1 MKALT
6 ILTLSACSLLFAACG
21 KFGFSAQYKYDVSE
35 EYGTRAT
42 LNGHNEFGPDITWE
56 EGDIIYFNVVVFK
69 GELWERGI
77 LDKEEGKLVYENGS
91 WVTYRAHG
99 SSFSKVDCI
108 SVHASTLDCSVR
120 MRFFC
125 QNGDMKQAMRYGDPN
140 YFVAEWVR
148 TIPFAEG
155 QQTVLVTLP
164 FGNQE

>member
-1 MKALT
+1 MKHLT
-6 ILTLSACSLLFAACG
+6 ILALAAYALLFASCG
-21 KFGFSAQYKYDVSE
+21 KFGLSAQYKFDVSE
-35 EYGTRAT
+35 EYGTRAI
-42 LNGHNEFGPDITWE
+42 LNGHARDETGPDITWE

-120 MRFFC
+120 MRFLC
-125 QNGDMKQAMRYGDPN
+125 QNGDLRHADPN
-140 YFVAEWVR
+140 YFLAVWVR

-155 QQTVLVTLP
+155 LQTVLIELP

>member
-1 MKALT
+1 MKKLT
-6 ILTLSACSLLFAACG
+6 ILTLVACAVLFAACG
-21 KFGFSAQYKYDVSE
+21 KFGFSAQYRYDVSE
-35 EYGTRAT
+35 EYGTRAI
-42 LNGHNEFGPDITWE
+42 LNSHAHDETGPDITWE
-56 EGDIIYFNVVVFK
+56 EGDIIEFQVQVIK
-69 GELWERGI
+69 GEKRT
-77 LDKEEGKLVYENGS
+77 LDKEEGKLVYESGS

-99 SSFSKVDCI
+99 SSFSKVDHI

-164 FGNQE
+164 FENQE